1 MNYDNSF
8 KRLLRAI
15 LMYDAGQDCTTV
27 KEIAPLLGVS
37 EAMIYRYCRATDA
50 VQMPFEKARALSR
63 YLIAEHEDRRI
74 ADYFDGDM
82 NAKTNGRID
91 DEILDLDLVEG
102 KIIQAYRDGDT
113 DAARRLILEGEGV
126 FQRLK
131 AELEV
136 HDAA

>member
-1 MNYDNSF
+1 MNSDNGF

-15 LMYDAGQDCTTV
+15 LMYDAGESGISV

-37 EAMIYRYCRATDA
+37 EAMIYRYCRGTDMA
-50 VQMPFEKARALSR
+50 QMPFDKARALSR
-63 YLIAEHEDRRI
+63 YLIAEYGDRRI

-82 NAKTNGRID
+82 YITTNGRID
-91 DEILDLDLVEG
+91 DEIVDLDLVEG
-102 KIIQAYRDGDT
+102 KIIEAYRAGDADG
-113 DAARRLILEGEGV
+113 ARRLVLQGEAV

-136 HDAA
+136 NDAQ